1 MNSKDLLRALGNID
15 DKYLDEEYETPKEK
29 NKKALY
35 MKIIKNKK
43 IIYGLSSACAVFILG
58 VGILAV
64 QKKSN
69 NNMMKAENEGM
80 VSSKN
85 MNVMLEINPMQGAS
99 MAKLDADVETVEI
112 NSLPERFEFINNIA
126 LPSGYKLENSY
137 EIYTRENYDTA
148 EYSLLHDYVFNYSE
162 DYENTIKV
170 AFSEVGEPI
179 RDYFLDDSKKV
190 SKIGNVDVIISQY
203 EKMYVATF
211 KCKEINFD
219 IETNGITEVELA
231 NLLESII
238 KSNMK

>member
-1 MNSKDLLRALGNID
+1 MNSKDLLRAFGDID
-15 DKYLDEEYETPKEK
+15 EKYLDEEHETPKEK
-29 NKKALY
+29 NKKEFY
-35 MKIIKNKK
+35 IKIIRNKK

-58 VGILAV
+58 IGILAV

-69 NNMMKAENEGM
+69 NNVTKAENEIM
-80 VSSKN
+80 VSSRN

-99 MAKLDADVETVEI
+99 MAKLDADVK
-112 NSLPERFEFINNIA
+112 FGFINNIA
-126 LPSGYKLENSY
+126 LPSEYKLDNSY
-137 EIYTRENYDTA
+137 ELFTRENFNTT
-148 EYSLLHDYVFNYSE
+148 EYSLLHDYVFNYSK

-190 SKIGNVDVIISQY
+190 SKIGDVDVIISQY

-211 KCKEINFD
+211 KCKEIYFD
-219 IETNGITEVELA
+219 IETNGITEEELV

-238 KSNMK
+238 K

>member
-29 NKKALY
+29 NKKEFY

-80 VSSKN
+80 VSSQN

-99 MAKLDADVETVEI
+99 MAKLDADVQNVEMTSI
-112 NSLPERFEFINNIA
+112 PEKFEFINNIA
-126 LPSGYKLENSY
+126 LPSEYKLDNSY
-137 EIYTRENYDTA
+137 EIYTRENYDDA
-148 EYSLLHDYVFNYSE
+148 ECSLLHDYVFNYSK
-162 DYENTIKV
+162 DCENSIKV
-170 AFSEVGEPI
+170 ALSEVEEPI

-190 SKIGNVDVIISQY
+190 SNIGDVNVIISKY

-211 KCKEINFD
+211 KYKEINFD
-219 IETNGITEVELA
+219 IETNGITEEELV

-238 KSNMK
+238 K